1 MKKLVVLLFTVVV
14 VSATFLGSY
23 VGTAHSRPQYFKAFT
38 SKYAKPEGAA
48 EEKAFAAEVKEAK
61 CAICHEGTSKKNRN
75 AYGKELAK
83 LFIPPNEKDPAKI
96 DEALDKAAQMH
107 VDAND
112 PKSPTFGDLIKQGKL
127 PGGDGK

>member
-1 MKKLVVLLFTVVV
+1 MLRMKKLVVLLFTVVV

-23 VGTAHSRPQYFKAFT
+23 VGTAHSRPQYKKAFI
-38 SKYAKPEGAA
+38 SKYVKPDGTA
-48 EEKAFAAEVKEAK
+48 EEKVFADEVKEAN
-61 CAICHEGTSKKNRN
+61 CAVCHEGASKKNRN

-112 PKSPTFGDLIKQGKL
+112 PKSPTFGDL
-127 PGGDGK
+127 